1 MKNTF
6 KLSTVAAALAVAGGV
21 SFSSQTMAAVPLAG
35 TNISNVATA
44 TYTDNTG
51 TERVVTSNEVKTL
64 VAQIGSFTLEADRS
78 AQTTPNGQVTF
89 SHILTNT
96 GNGTDKF
103 SIGLKDI
110 DDSDTTFDFSS
121 GGKYAIYIDRNKD
134 GMADSNVALTGT
146 DLIELAA
153 GESVGLVVVAT
164 TPSTAMQGQLD
175 KLKITATA
183 QTASLYTVAVKSNTD
198 ITRITTGA
206 VLQITKAANVS
217 VTEAGKEIEY
227 TLTFKNTGNAAAKNV
242 AIFDVLPG
250 TVTYVAGSAK
260 YNGGSALTDAKDA
273 ADKFEYYFD
282 EKTNKDGTKEKTLEK
297 FLFNIDN
304 VAQNTSGKLTF
315 KVLVK
320 GGTNAGDIKNTA
332 YVDPDGKPTD
342 PLDPNSPKTP
352 LEITDVPTEPNQP
365 PTPADPNNP
374 TVPSNPS
381 IVVVEGTY
389 DGSIN
394 DSKLDSF
401 KDGDSITVSGAV
413 GDDKITI
420 AGQQGVPIVFGKSST
435 EGDMVVVHNRG
446 NSTDTYNLTVDKTV
460 ISGFGKLP
468 DGAIVEILKADG
480 NTPAT
485 DTNGD
490 GIVDTGPIAV
500 GDKLQFVVRVTL
512 PNGEKVVA
520 PGVGITMVSTSVKNA
535 QKDTLKLIISELTE
549 NKVDLVN
556 KPTTG
561 GEKGTGAGTPTPVDN
576 ETTPP
581 AAPTIFDITI
591 KNEGNIPDNYIIT
604 VPDVPAGWTVEIFE
618 KDSSGDCTK
627 AKVANSG
634 NIKPSE
640 SKSFCLVVTPPA
652 DTLAGTKEDIKVEI
666 KSPATGT
673 SDNITFNVG
682 VEEQRQLT
690 FTPDRQGQVAPG
702 GTIVYSHTLTN
713 TGNVLEGAGPY
724 QLNIDWTSTLSGV
737 NTSVYVDIDGD
748 GKQSAN
754 ELITGATEADRTASL
769 AAILATI
776 NTTNTAAGLSP
787 KESVSILVKVEAPA
801 TASAGESDTTVV
813 TFKPAASLKNPAFN
827 DETIYPNYKAA
838 PTPSNVSITDRTVI
852 NLGQVRLVKTQ
863 ALSAKC
869 ESVPTAYAE
878 TKLDAKPGDCVYYKI
893 VASNDGNA
901 DAENVVITDMVPSYT
916 AYLADSADPAAAAP
930 ATGTKELKYAVG
942 TLTPAATAELKFAV
956 QVDSQ

>member
-1 MKNTF
+1 MKNIF

-110 DDSDTTFDFSS
+110 DDSNTTFDFSS

-175 KLKITATA
+175 KLEITATA

-198 ITRITTGA
+198 TTRITTGA

-217 VTEAGKEIEY
+217 VTQVGKEIEY
-227 TLTFKNTGNAAAKNV
+227 TLTFKNTGNTTATNV
-242 AIFDVLPG
+242 AIFDVLPK
-250 TVTYVAGSAK
+250 TVEYLKDSARL
-260 YNGGSALTDAKDA
+260 NGGTTPLTDDKAD
-273 ADKFEYYFD
+273 ADKFEYD
-282 EKTNKDGTKEKTLEK
+282 STKHA
-297 FLFNIDN
+297 FLYNIAS
-304 VAQNTSGKLTF
+304 VAPNTSGKLTF
-315 KVLVK
+315 KVKVLDT
-320 GGTNAGDIKNTA
+320 TNAGDIKNTA
-332 YVDPDGKPTD
+332 YVDPDGKPQN
-342 PLDPNSPKTP
+342 PLDPDSPKVP
-352 LEITDVPTEPNQP
+352 VDMTDVPTTPNTP
-365 PTPADPNNP
+365 PTPTDPNNP
-374 TVPSNPS
+374 TTVPSNPS
-381 IVVVEGTY
+381 IVVIEGTY

-401 KDGDSITVSGAV
+401 KDGGSITVSGAV

-420 AGQQGVPIVFGKSST
+420 AGQQGVPVVFGKSST

-490 GIVDTGPIAV
+490 GIVDTGPIAA

-576 ETTPP
+576 ATTPP
-581 AAPTIFDITI
+581 ATPTTFDITI
-591 KNEGNIPDNYIIT
+591 KNEGNIPDNYIIS

-618 KDSSGDCTK
+618 KDSSGNCTT

-724 QLNIDWTSTLSGV
+724 PLNIDWTSTLSGV

-916 AYLADSADPAAAAP
+916 AYLTGSADPAAAAP